1 MVDTTRRTFILSGI
15 GLAGS
20 CLLPR
25 TVWAGLGATGGKSS
39 LPVHH
44 GESPVA
50 PREQWLLDFDWRF
63 AFGNG
68 CDPAK
73 DFGYGFGQGDFSKT
87 GDFKIA
93 TSDFDDTGWRALDLP
108 HDWAVELAP
117 VHDDS
122 PMR

>member
-25 TVWAGLGATGGKSS
+25 ALWAAGIDGGAGGKPS
-39 LPVHH
+39 LPMPH
-44 GESPVA
+44 GDMAVA

-68 CDPAK
+68 DDPAK
-73 DFGYGFGQGDFSKT
+73 DFGYGYGQGDFS
-87 GDFKIA
+87 
-93 TSDFDDTGWRALDLP
+93 
-108 HDWAVELAP
+108 
-117 VHDDS
+117 
-122 PMR
+122 